1 MRGLSGKAVFFLL
14 ALLLVAGCGYHIAGK
29 AGKLPGG
36 IESLT
41 IPIFENRTGKP
52 DIESDVTSAFVDE
65 FVTSVEM
72 AGSAAHSMN
81 GVIKRYELTPVSYTE
96 SDINQE
102 YRLTVV
108 LGLTI
113 VDKASGRVIWQEE
126 SITDYEDF
134 TVNINNVTETT
145 EREETALRKLA
156 RDTARLVKERMLERF

>member
-1 MRGLSGKAVFFLL
+1 MRGLSVKVLFFVL
-14 ALLLVAGCGYHIAGK
+14 ALFMTGCGYHVAGK
-29 AGKLPGG
+29 AGRLPGG

-41 IPIFENRTGKP
+41 IPIFENRTDKP

-72 AGSAAHSMN
+72 EGSAAYAMK

-108 LGLTI
+108 MGLTI
-113 VDKASGRVIWQEE
+113 VDKASGRVIWQED

-134 TVNINNVTETT
+134 TVNIKNVTETT
-145 EREETALRKLA
+145 EREEAAFRKLS